1 MDKYSGMNKVQS
13 RVAANDQIV
22 NKKKPQGGGFLKT
35 LFVQTLICLA
45 IGAALFVGRFVDIK
59 YHAAAAEKV
68 KDAVCFDAFGY
79 IAELFEK
86 D

>member
-45 IGAALFVGRFVDIK
+45 IGAALFVGKFVDIK
-59 YHAAAAEKV
+59 YHAAAAEMKGGGGQLNPLLTCGLP
-68 KDAVCFDAFGY
+68 D
-79 IAELFEK
+79 
-86 D
+86 